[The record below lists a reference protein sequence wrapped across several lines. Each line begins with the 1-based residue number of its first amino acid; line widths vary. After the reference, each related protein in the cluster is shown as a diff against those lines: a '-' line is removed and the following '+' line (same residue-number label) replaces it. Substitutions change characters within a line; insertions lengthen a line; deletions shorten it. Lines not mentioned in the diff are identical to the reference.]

1 MQEVLAKYINGKRVE
16 AGLSFEALADM
27 CNRPESTVKNIC
39 SGKTEA
45 PRLDT
50 VLPIME
56 AIGGS
61 FDEMLHPERSKDE
74 LKETSVLA
82 LKDIYEFQIEKINQT
97 SEVHI
102 NNIRSHYDQHHEDL
116 KENYERRL
124 ADKRELN
131 EMKDEYII
139 TLKRTCLIL
148 GVAFCVCF
156 FILISLLIAEVMNP
170 NLGWF
175 RY

>member
-16 AGLSFEALADM
+16 AGLSFEALAGM

-56 AIGGS
+56 ALGGS
-61 FDEMLHPERSKDE
+61 FDEMLHPNQGKDE
-74 LKETSVLA
+74 MKECSVLA

-97 SEVHI
+97 NEAHI
-102 NNIRSHYDQHHEDL
+102 NNIRTHYDQHHEDL
-116 KENYERRL
+116 KVNYERVIGILKL
-124 ADKRELN
+124 AC
-131 EMKDEYII
+131 II
-139 TLKRTCLIL
+139 SVI
-148 GVAFCVCF
+148 AFCACF
-156 FILISLLIAEVMNP
+156 VILISLLIAEVMNP
-170 NLGWF
+170 NLGWI